1 MTFDQYLDAVF
12 EDFLVGGVTWGQA
25 YMRVLEKQV
34 PELAAVVKT
43 DPMTNPATNE
53 AHLAGFIYYV
63 RSTWHQY
70 PVNRPKPKGPTEG
83 WGEIRPGDRK
93 AHYYREHMA
102 LCRKVGFYRE
112 HLEPDDEGSSPAD
125 CAACRKLLDK
135 EKAKQPAESVT
146 A

>member
-1 MTFDQYLDAVF
+1 MTFDQYLDKVTKHF
-12 EDFLVGGVTWGQA
+12 FLGGVTWHQSYLA
-25 YMRVLEKQV
+25 VLETEL
-34 PELAAVVKT
+34 PEAVKALRASG
-43 DPMTNPATNE
+43 DIPISNNAE
-53 AHLAGFIYYV
+53 AFAGFIYEV
-63 RSTWHQY
+63 RTALRKEAA
-70 PVNRPKPKGPTEG
+70 VKKAERPTEG

-93 AHYYREHMA
+93 AHYYRDHMA

-125 CAACRKLLDK
+125 CAACRKILDK